1 MTARTTARWSPW
13 LAFVGVAAWLGFS
26 LGLRHLTLPDEG
38 RYAGVAWE
46 MIRSGDW
53 LLPTLDGLPFF
64 HKPPLFYWITSASLS
79 VFGIHAWAARIAP
92 WLGALL
98 AAMALFLLLRR
109 WSTSRVAGWAL
120 VILVTQPL
128 FFGGA
133 QFANLDMLVAGCIT
147 ATITLLADSVLRLE
161 SGQPGQRTTLLA
173 AYAMAALGVLA
184 KGLIG
189 VVLPLGIV
197 VVWLVLARRRRHIR
211 RLISW
216 PGALVFIAIATPWF
230 IAMQQR
236 FDGFAHYFFV
246 YQHFQRYALGGFNNA
261 QPLWFFVVALALC
274 TLPWFPG
281 LWAARRNAADPGDG
295 PVRLLRLL
303 MWVWLIGVVVFFSLP
318 RSKLVGYV
326 LPAAP
331 PLAALIADGIWRRT
345 LDGARTERRL
355 RGVAALAAVTC
366 LAVLFTF
373 KFRDTRTTEGLASVL
388 ASEHKPGEPVFFV
401 GEYYYDLPLLAR
413 LREPVQVVEA
423 WNAVDVAQRDN
434 WRKELRDAARFA
446 QPAADAV
453 LVDRTTFPKRVCE
466 RPVSWVVAPSD
477 AGLRHATLAA
487 LQPIALSDRTALWR
501 IDARACAGATALPL
515 AY

>member
-147 ATITLLADSVLRLE
+147 ATIALLADSVLRLE

-173 AYAMAALGVLA
+173 A
-184 KGLIG
+184 
-189 VVLPLGIV
+189 
-197 VVWLVLARRRRHIR
+197 
-211 RLISW
+211 
-216 PGALVFIAIATPWF
+216 
-230 IAMQQR
+230 
-236 FDGFAHYFFV
+236 
-246 YQHFQRYALGGFNNA
+246 
-261 QPLWFFVVALALC
+261 
-274 TLPWFPG
+274 
-281 LWAARRNAADPGDG
+281 
-295 PVRLLRLL
+295 
-303 MWVWLIGVVVFFSLP
+303 
-318 RSKLVGYV
+318 
-326 LPAAP
+326 
-331 PLAALIADGIWRRT
+331 
-345 LDGARTERRL
+345 
-355 RGVAALAAVTC
+355 
-366 LAVLFTF
+366 
-373 KFRDTRTTEGLASVL
+373 
-388 ASEHKPGEPVFFV
+388 
-401 GEYYYDLPLLAR
+401 
-413 LREPVQVVEA
+413 
-423 WNAVDVAQRDN
+423 
-434 WRKELRDAARFA
+434 
-446 QPAADAV
+446 
-453 LVDRTTFPKRVCE
+453 
-466 RPVSWVVAPSD
+466 
-477 AGLRHATLAA
+477 
-487 LQPIALSDRTALWR
+487 
-501 IDARACAGATALPL
+501 
-515 AY
+515 